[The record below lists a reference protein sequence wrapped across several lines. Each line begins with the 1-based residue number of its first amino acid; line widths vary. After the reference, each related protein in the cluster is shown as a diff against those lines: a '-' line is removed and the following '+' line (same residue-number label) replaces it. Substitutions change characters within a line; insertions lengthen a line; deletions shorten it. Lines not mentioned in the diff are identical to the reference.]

1 MKTKTIA
8 LFKNKEGNYNVL
20 YNYTGVDDMR
30 REVRDLDFMGYKMIS
45 CVITNN
51 KVLALKIR
59 LHYCLTELRSLKNDV
74 NYYGYDVT
82 LINRIGRLTSR
93 LLRKGVDVT
102 DELALQCLD
111 VLNKEREE
119 LRKEELKE
127 LQKAV
132 DTVCLHCAFTEDICE
147 ECPVRKSMMKRGL

>member
-1 MKTKTIA
+1 MRTIA

-20 YNYTGVDDMR
+20 YNYTGVDDIR

-45 CVITNN
+45 CVVTNN

-59 LHYCLTELRSLKNDV
+59 LRYCLTELRSLKKDV
-74 NYYGYDVT
+74 NYYGYDT
-82 LINRIGRLTSR
+82 ILINRIGRLTSK
-93 LLRKGVDVT
+93 LLRREVEVT

-119 LRKEELKE
+119 IRQEELKKE

-132 DTVCLHCAFTEDICE
+132 DTVCLHCAFTEDVCE